1 MIFLTYN
8 LNQKN
13 KLIFMDSKQNL
24 VATVKSPAKDGHIR
38 EGKGFS
44 LAEIKEAGKDINVL
58 KALNIFID
66 YFRKSKHPENIEK
79 LKTLKIESE
88 RKKKQ
93 PFIKKEKKRTL
104 FKPKTEK
111 PVETVVETVV
121 ETAVETVEEIPAKKK
136 KGIKKKPV
144 KKAKTKAVKVEKVP
158 EESKGV
164 PLTELS
170 GLGAATAKK
179 FNELGVNSCEDLC
192 KEKPEDLAPLIK
204 GVSVER
210 LKKWIE
216 EGKELIK

>member
-1 MIFLTYN
+1 MEDD
-8 LNQKN
+8 QKRLE
-13 KLIFMDSKQNL
+13 KLEA
-24 VATVKSPAKDGHIR
+24 VATY
-38 EGKGFS
+38 
-44 LAEIKEAGKDINVL
+44 LTEIKEAGKDINLL

-66 YFRKSKHPENIEK
+66 YFRKSIYPENIEK
-79 LKTLKIESE
+79 LKTLKIKSE

-93 PFIKKEKKRTL
+93 PFIKKEKKKTP
-104 FKPKTEK
+104 FKLKAEK
-111 PVETVVETVV
+111 PVDKVVEAV
-121 ETAVETVEEIPAKKK
+121 VETVEEIPAKKK

-144 KKAKTKAVKVEKVP
+144 KKAKPKAVTVEKVS
-158 EESKGV
+158 EESKGI

-179 FNELGVNSCEDLC
+179 FNELGVNSCEDIC

>member
-44 LAEIKEAGKDINVL
+44 LTEIKEAGKDIKVL

-79 LKTLKIESE
+79 LKALKIESE

-93 PFIKKEKKRTL
+93 PFIKKEKKRTS

-111 PVETVVETVV
+111 PVEKVVE
-121 ETAVETVEEIPAKKK
+121 AVIETVEEIPAKKK
-136 KGIKKKPV
+136 KEVKKKSV
-144 KKAKTKAVKVEKVP
+144 KKAKPKAVKVEKVS